1 MEIAII
7 IAALVGAGA
16 GVAGGQVMVKKKHG
30 EAEKN
35 ANKALEKA
43 KKEAEEVLSKA
54 KAVAQKSVDEAREEE
69 KSLRRELAETE
80 RRIVK
85 REESLD
91 AKLDTIDQRKEKLD
105 KDEKEIEELK
115 DAIGEIRKKQL
126 ANLEKIAGLS
136 KADAKEKLIKA
147 TEKDVKN
154 DLVGLVAKL
163 QTEAKDNAEDNAK
176 MILLESMERLASDVT
191 TERTVTSLPMPEDMK
206 GRIIG
211 KEGRNIQAIQKL
223 TGVDVLVDEAPGMVV
238 LSCFDPV
245 RRQVA
250 RVVLEKLMKDGRVH
264 PGRIEEVVEKAQNE
278 IDKELDKAAEE
289 AMREVGVPNLPK
301 EMKQL
306 LGELKFRTSYG
317 QNVLKH
323 STEMAHLAG
332 MLASELGLDVQITK
346 TAALLH
352 DIGKAVTHKI
362 EGKHHHIGAE
372 LAEKA
377 GMKPEIVHAINAH
390 HDDVEATTPEAMVIR
405 VVDAVSAAR
414 PGARSASAED
424 FVKRMQDLE
433 NVANAFPGI
442 EKTYAISAGREIRVF
457 VRPESIDDLA
467 SIQLARDIA
476 NKIEATMSYPGTIK
490 VNIIRETRAIE
501 YAK

>member
-30 EAEKN
+30 NAEEN

-54 KAVAQKSVDEAREEE
+54 KAEAQRAVDEAREEE

-80 RRIVK
+80 RRVVK

-91 AKLDTIDQRKEKLD
+91 AKIDTIDQRKEKLD

-136 KADAKEKLIKA
+136 KAEAKEKLIKA
-147 TEKDVKN
+147 TEKDVKS

-163 QTEAKDNAEDNAK
+163 QNEAKDTAEDNAK

-191 TERTVTSLPMPEDMK
+191 TERTVTSLPLPEEMK

-317 QNVLKH
+317 QNVLNH
-323 STEMAHLAG
+323 SMEVAYIAGLMAA
-332 MLASELGLDVQITK
+332 ELGLNVNMAK
-346 TAALLH
+346 RAGMLH
-352 DIGKAVTHKI
+352 DIGKALTHEI
-362 EGKHHHIGAE
+362 EGSHVGIGVDLVKKYKETPA
-372 LAEKA
+372 
-377 GMKPEIVHAINAH
+377 IIHAVEAH
-390 HDDVEATTPEAMVIR
+390 HGDVEPSTPLAFIIMAA
-405 VVDAVSAAR
+405 DAISAAR
-414 PGARSASAED
+414 PGARRENVENY
-424 FVKRMQDLE
+424 VKRLEDLE
-433 NVANAFPGI
+433 AISSSFPGV
-442 EKTYAISAGREIRVF
+442 ETSYAIQAGRE
-457 VRPESIDDLA
+457 VRILVKPDMVSDDRLTILA
-467 SIQLARDIA
+467 HDIVK
-476 NKIEATMSYPGTIK
+476 KIEDELEYPGQIK
-490 VNIIRETRAIE
+490 INVIRENRATD

>member
-390 HDDVEATTPEAMVIR
+390 HDDVEATSPEAMVIR